1 MNPFDRATALTS
13 SGGGRFSVDIDA
25 GMYAAGGANGGL
37 LAAMI
42 LGGMTTALD
51 NPAKT
56 PRSMTLHYVRPAMEG
71 TAEIDVTIER
81 EGRTMSQLTARL
93 SMAGK
98 LVTFA
103 IAAFATDREGTPE
116 WQDLAMPDAPRP
128 EDVPG
133 QDPPGPGFRQYF
145 DVRPVW
151 GGSPF
156 ATEGGGP
163 SAGGQDDDGDHSTVG
178 GWLRTREPR
187 PLDHLSVA
195 AFTDAWFPVVFARR
209 ASELS
214 VPTIDL
220 TIHFRS
226 PVEAT
231 EGYCLGRW
239 RSTMARGGFVE
250 EDGEIW
256 TEGGVLLAQCRQ
268 LAVMVT
274 G

>member
-1 MNPFDRATALTS
+1 MNLFDRATALTP
-13 SGGGRFSVDIDA
+13 SGGGRFHVDIDA

-42 LGGMTTALD
+42 LRAMTAALD

-56 PRSMTLHYVRPAMEG
+56 PRSITLHYVRPAMEG
-71 TAEIDVTIER
+71 AAEIDVTIER

-103 IAAFATDREGTPE
+103 VAAFATDREGTPE
-116 WQDLAMPDAPRP
+116 WQELTMPDAPRP
-128 EDVPG
+128 DEVPPQG
-133 QDPPGPGFRQYF
+133 RPGPGFRQHF

-156 ATEGGGP
+156 AGEGGAP
-163 SAGGQDDDGDHSTVG
+163 STVGVGDAADHATVG
-178 GWLRTREPR
+178 GWLRTLEPR

-214 VPTIDL
+214 VPTVDL

-226 PVEAT
+226 AIEAT
-231 EGYCLGRW
+231 DGYCLGRW
-239 RSTMARGGFVE
+239 HSTMARDGFVE

-256 TEGGVLLAQCRQ
+256 SEDGVLLAQCRQ
-268 LAVMVT
+268 LALMVT
-274 G
+274 R